1 MNRISRSRIWLPGAI
16 LYACSAFYL
25 LFQGGKTSLMLFV
38 ILNAL
43 ILYLALGRWSGISAV
58 RGTRSVEWDGPAA
71 SRLTAG
77 MRIRIRLN
85 IQFPGIWPVP
95 YVIVRDRLLRV
106 AADEAHVYELSFVP
120 DYRRRGEVVYET
132 APLKRGRYRFQTTE
146 CSTRDIF
153 GLFEHNGQFEEALEL
168 QVLPRMIALR
178 DWQLLR
184 RSQRG
189 VFQHTFTS
197 KWAKETTQIDGV
209 REYIHG
215 DRLSR
220 VHWNATAKTGQ
231 WKSKEFEREALPRIV
246 FVLDRNASAFRSA
259 DQFELAVSVAASL
272 LELVVQRGMPVGFVS
287 AGRKPG
293 WYGADRTPV
302 SREEVLRHLVDVEA
316 DGTVP
321 LGHWIAET
329 ADHFEPGVQIVVVS
343 PQADEQL
350 AHAFAAVEARKMI
363 PSLIHIGEAVP
374 TDEQQRKLRQWQHL
388 SRTKQWDHVSVN
400 RLEELPEALGVASA

>member
-1 MNRISRSRIWLPGAI
+1 MNRFARSRVWLPGTV
-16 LYACSAFYL
+16 LYAFSAFYL

-43 ILYLALGRWSGISAV
+43 ILYLALGRWSGIGGV
-58 RGTRSVEWDGPAA
+58 RGTRSVEMDGPSAA
-71 SRLTAG
+71 RLTAG
-77 MRIRIRLN
+77 MRIRIRLK
-85 IQFPGIWPVP
+85 IQFPGFWPVP
-95 YVIVRDRLLRV
+95 YVIVRDRLLRI
-106 AADEAHVYELSFVP
+106 AADESQIYELSFVP

-132 APLKRGRYRFQTTE
+132 APLRRGRYRFQTTE

-153 GLFEHNGQFEEALEL
+153 GLFEHQGKFHEPLDL

-189 VFQHTFTS
+189 VFQHSFTS

-220 VHWNATAKTGQ
+220 VHWNATAKTGH

-246 FVLDRNASAFRSA
+246 FLLDRNASSYRTA

-272 LELVVQRGMPVGFVS
+272 IELVVQRGMPVGFVS

-302 SREEVLRHLVDVEA
+302 SREEVLRHLVDVDA

-329 ADHFEPGVQIVVVS
+329 SDRFEPGVQIVVIS
-343 PQADEQL
+343 PQADESL
-350 AHAFAAVEARKMI
+350 AGAFASVEARRMI
-363 PSLIHIGEAVP
+363 PSLLHVGEAVP
-374 TDEQQRKLRQWQHL
+374 TDEQQRKLRQWQQL
-388 SRTKQWDHVSVN
+388 CKSKMWDQVSVT
-400 RLEELPEALGVASA
+400 RLEELPVALGVASA